1 MIKQNKKLTQEEIQQ
16 VTELRNEYGQLVT
29 ELGTVE
35 IQITNLSKLKEEIF
49 LKFKEYQ
56 TKEQKIENELEEKYG
71 SGQISIETGEVIQ
84 T

>member
-35 IQITNLSKLKEEIF
+35 IQITNLNKLKEDIF
-49 LKFKEYQ
+49 SKFKEYQ
-56 TKEQKIENELEEKYG
+56 TKEQKIANELEEKYG

>member
-35 IQITNLSKLKEEIF
+35 IQITNLNKLKEDIF
-49 LKFKEYQ
+49 SKFKEYQ
-56 TKEQKIENELEEKYG
+56 TKEQKIANELEEKYG

-84 T
+84 V